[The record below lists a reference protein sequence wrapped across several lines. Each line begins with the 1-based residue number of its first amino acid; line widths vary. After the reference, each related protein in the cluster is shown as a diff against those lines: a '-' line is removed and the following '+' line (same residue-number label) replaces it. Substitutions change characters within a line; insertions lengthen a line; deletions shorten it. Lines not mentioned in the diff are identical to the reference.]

1 MSLIISLNISSIDT
15 CYRVDNLIRE
25 ICPFLTVTVN
35 PITHPIQRRTQ
46 LRSLRCRVERDS
58 RRVDGRPDI
67 PYQKSAQSYGAVSYG
82 SLDKSTH
89 YQPRRK
95 IISIMEQILQ
105 MDGVRAQEPYFEHDA
120 VFMRPIDCTYPAS
133 YLCIPPI
140 C

>member
-25 ICPFLTVTVN
+25 ICPFLTVTDN

-46 LRSLRCRVERDS
+46 LRCRVERDS

-67 PYQKSAQSYGAVSYG
+67 TYQKSGKSYGAVSYD
-82 SLDKSTH
+82 SLDRSTH

-105 MDGVRAQEPYFEHDA
+105 MDGVRAQEPYFEDDA
-120 VFMRPIDCTYPAS
+120 VFMRLIDCTYPAS
-133 YLCIPPI
+133 YSRIPQI
-140 C
+140 CS